1 MATFAELTPV
11 ERHTIAV
18 AARKLAQATEPAYS
32 GLVADGATNN
42 YDAESDVQA
51 MIAALQPL
59 IGDGGMMPANV
70 VVYDGDPV
78 VDGTA

>member
-11 ERHTIAV
+11 ERHSIAV

-42 YDAESDVQA
+42 YDAEAEVQA
-51 MIAALQPL
+51 MIASLQPML
-59 IGDGGMMPANV
+59 DSAVLPANV
-70 VVYDGDPV
+70 VVYNGDPV
-78 VDGTA
+78 VMELN